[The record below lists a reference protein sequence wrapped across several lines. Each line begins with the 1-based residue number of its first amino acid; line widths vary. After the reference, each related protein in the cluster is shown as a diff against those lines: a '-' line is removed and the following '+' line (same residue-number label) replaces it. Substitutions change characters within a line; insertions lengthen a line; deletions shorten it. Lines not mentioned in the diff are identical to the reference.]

1 MDIEKKMLR
10 DDGQCKPHNEVI
22 QVSYEKRKDMAPQ
35 ALLTQFNGIFLTP
48 FSSPKLSLIETLS
61 MYMQLKS

>member
-10 DDGQCKPHNEVI
+10 DDGHCKPHNEVI

-35 ALLTQFNGIFLTP
+35 TLLTKFNSILLTP
-48 FSSPKLSLIETLS
+48 FSSPKLSRVETS
-61 MYMQLKS
+61 MYMQVKS

>member
-35 ALLTQFNGIFLTP
+35 ALLTKFNGIF
-48 FSSPKLSLIETLS
+48 
-61 MYMQLKS
+61 